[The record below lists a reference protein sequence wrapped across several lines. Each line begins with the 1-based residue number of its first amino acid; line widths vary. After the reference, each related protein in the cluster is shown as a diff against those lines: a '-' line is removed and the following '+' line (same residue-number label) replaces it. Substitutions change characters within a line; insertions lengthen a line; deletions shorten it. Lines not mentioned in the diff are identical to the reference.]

1 MSASFMGAD
10 LGIRI
15 GMLISN
21 PLIEKI
27 SSIVKGPRII
37 VLLLF
42 ELIFFTIFKALG
54 PLPLVLWIKN
64 FIWVNLFSKLKAF
77 YYTFYIFTFKI
88 ILLNYFDLIKINMG
102 FKDTFGKD
110 T

>member
-1 MSASFMGAD
+1 MSASFIGAD

-15 GMLISN
+15 GMSISN

-27 SSIVKGPRII
+27 SSYVKGPRII

-42 ELIFFTIFKALG
+42 ELIFFTIFKALE

-64 FIWVNLFSKLKAF
+64 FIWVNLIVWDKK
-77 YYTFYIFTFKI
+77 
-88 ILLNYFDLIKINMG
+88 
-102 FKDTFGKD
+102 
-110 T
+110 

>member
-1 MSASFMGAD
+1 MKPSSFIIICALLSAKVLTDGDKKNKFFDMSASFMGAD

-15 GMLISN
+15 GMSISN

-27 SSIVKGPRII
+27 SSYVKGPRII

-64 FIWVNLFSKLKAF
+64 FI
-77 YYTFYIFTFKI
+77 
-88 ILLNYFDLIKINMG
+88 
-102 FKDTFGKD
+102 
-110 T
+110 